1 MKLLTFVIAVWLA
14 MASLVATQ
22 ISIPSSA
29 SQPIIP
35 TSTTV
40 VFLNE
45 GINYSA
51 DLSET
56 FLEDDATQ
64 SVPEPDRK
72 QETLPSLQ
80 NTQSLEEALSKADRR
95 LESGMQKIMGNFL
108 KAMQETTAAMDK
120 TMGPELG
127 ARFRKNLAQ
136 NMAQGFA
143 NSMAD
148 KIQKTGLV
156 RSEDLGSMKK
166 DLAEKMKRLALETE
180 GALAALGG
188 GEGEAVT
195 GEKGSKRKAKRSKVK
210 AKELN
215 NFKKKDE
222 LQDA

>member
-1 MKLLTFVIAVWLA
+1 MKLLTFVIAVWLT

-35 TSTTV
+35 TSTTI

-64 SVPEPDRK
+64 SFPEPDRK

-80 NTQSLEEALSKADRR
+80 NTQSLEEALSEADRR

-108 KAMQETTAAMDK
+108 KEMQETTAAMGK
-120 TMGPELG
+120 AMGPELE

-156 RSEDLGSMKK
+156 RSENLGSLEK
-166 DLAEKMKRLALETE
+166 DLAEKMKKLALETE
-180 GALAALGG
+180 GAPAALGG
-188 GEGEAVT
+188 GAGEAVT
-195 GEKGSKRKAKRSKVK
+195 GEKGRKKKAKRSKVK
-210 AKELN
+210 AKELV

-222 LQDA
+222 L